1 MLALTHTHKLMSK
14 TAIDE
19 KKLERLRSQLFG
31 KTPSQQKVN
40 TTQEGSDR
48 HLPNIFKS
56 SSLNT
61 APTALL
67 NDTSYLKKDLFKISI
82 LTTLALLAQLSLY
95 FGIKNHLIKLP
106 I

>member
-1 MLALTHTHKLMSK
+1 MSK

-31 KTPSQQKVN
+31 KTPSQQKGIN
-40 TTQEGSDR
+40 IITTDDKPS
-48 HLPNIFKS
+48 NIFKAS
-56 SSLNT
+56 PSTTGNNT
-61 APTALL
+61 ILS
-67 NDTSYLKKDLFKISI
+67 DTSYLKKDLFKISI